1 MLYKKLLAVN
11 LSFLLLLYG
20 CNAQQW
26 FQVISA
32 LLPIVGQT
40 YLQFYGLTQTGG
52 VGADDID
59 KVQALTKQGQD
70 LIKTVE
76 NLVSAYEKNKNAST
90 IIQIK
95 DVVTQ
100 LQQSVSAFLTDVQ
113 IKNSTQFARY
123 QAYAEAILADI
134 LDIVSVI
141 PVVVQATPVRAT
153 SVEVVIEHPNL
164 AKAKNLVTVFK
175 SRLAGLPK

>member
-1 MLYKKLLAVN
+1 MLSKKILAIN
-11 LSFLLLLYG
+11 LSFLLLLSG

-52 VGADDID
+52 VGADDIA
-59 KVQALTKQGQD
+59 KVQALTQEGQR

-76 NLVSAYEKNKNAST
+76 SLVNAYQQNKNAST
-90 IIQIK
+90 IVQIK

-100 LQQSVSAFLTDVQ
+100 LQNSVQVFLTDAQ

-141 PVVVQATPVRAT
+141 PVVSMAAPLRAT
-153 SVEVVIEHPNL
+153 SAQVVIEHPNL
-164 AKAKNLVTVFK
+164 AKAKNLVSIFK